1 MDKSKKKKKVIGRRE
16 YVDFP
21 QLGLEGI
28 EAKVDTGAYTTSIH
42 CEDIKHFEQNGVPY
56 VSFVLL
62 DESHSQYHGHTYM
75 WALYKTKQVKNSFG
89 QTEERHSILTQ
100 IRLFDEI
107 YNVELQLADRSQM
120 DYPVLL
126 GRKALKKRF
135 LVDVSRMHLAA
146 KKKKNEKK

>member
-1 MDKSKKKKKVIGRRE
+1 VEKKTRRKKIIGRLE
-16 YVDFP
+16 YVEFP

-28 EAKVDTGAYTTSIH
+28 VAKVDTGAYTTSIH

-89 QTEERHSILTQ
+89 QTEERYSILTQ
-100 IRLFDEI
+100 IKVYDEV
-107 YNVELQLADRSQM
+107 YNVELSLADRSQM

-126 GRKALKKRF
+126 GRKALKRRF
-135 LVDVSRMHLAA
+135 LVDVSKKHLAT
-146 KKKKNEKK
+146 KKKKTK

>member
-1 MDKSKKKKKVIGRRE
+1 VEKKRKKKIIGRRE

-89 QTEERHSILTQ
+89 HTEERYSILTQ
-100 IRLFDEI
+100 IRLYDEV
-107 YNVELQLADRSQM
+107 YNVELSLADRSQM
-120 DYPVLL
+120 DFPVLL
-126 GRKALKKRF
+126 GRKALNKRF
-135 LVDVSRMHLAA
+135 LVDVSKIHCAV
-146 KKKKNEKK
+146 KKKKKTK